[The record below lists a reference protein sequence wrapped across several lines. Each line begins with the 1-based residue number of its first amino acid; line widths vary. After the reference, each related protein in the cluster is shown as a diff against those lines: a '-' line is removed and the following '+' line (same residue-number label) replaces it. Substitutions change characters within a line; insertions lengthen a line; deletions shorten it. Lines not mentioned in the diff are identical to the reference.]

1 MRKRLISCLLSLV
14 LICSLLPAN
23 VLAEEL
29 RDEPIPTA
37 EEVLPETEE
46 PEVPMETEE
55 SEVPAEPETPLSA
68 SAVQD
73 SGEGTLAEEETDP
86 EVFAAEIV
94 REGEETQQFQT
105 LREAVTAAQT
115 GDTIRLLDDCE
126 EAVQISMNSKKI
138 PRPS

>member
-46 PEVPMETEE
+46 PKAPMKTDE
-55 SEVPAEPETPLSA
+55 SEAPAEPETPLSA
-68 SAVQD
+68 SAVPGQR
-73 SGEGTLAEEETDP
+73 GGNARRGR
-86 EVFAAEIV
+86 A
-94 REGEETQQFQT
+94 
-105 LREAVTAAQT
+105 
-115 GDTIRLLDDCE
+115 
-126 EAVQISMNSKKI
+126 
-138 PRPS
+138 

>member
-46 PEVPMETEE
+46 PKAPMKTEE
-55 SEVPAEPETPLSA
+55 SEAPAEPETPLCVCGA
-68 SAVQD
+68 GQRGGNARR
-73 SGEGTLAEEETDP
+73 GRA
-86 EVFAAEIV
+86 
-94 REGEETQQFQT
+94 
-105 LREAVTAAQT
+105 
-115 GDTIRLLDDCE
+115 
-126 EAVQISMNSKKI
+126 
-138 PRPS
+138 

>member
-46 PEVPMETEE
+46 PEEPEEPKAPMETEE
-55 SEVPAEPETPLSA
+55 SEAPAEPETPLSA
-68 SAVQD
+68 SAVPGQR
-73 SGEGTLAEEETDP
+73 GGNARRGR
-86 EVFAAEIV
+86 A
-94 REGEETQQFQT
+94 
-105 LREAVTAAQT
+105 
-115 GDTIRLLDDCE
+115 
-126 EAVQISMNSKKI
+126 
-138 PRPS
+138 

>member
-46 PEVPMETEE
+46 PKAPMKTEE
-55 SEVPAEPETPLSA
+55 SEAPAEPETPLSA
-68 SAVQD
+68 SAVRD
-73 SGEGTLAEEETDP
+73 SGEGTLAEEKLDP

-94 REGEETQQFQT
+94 KEGEDAKKFQT
-105 LREAVTAAQT
+105 LTEAVAAVES
-115 GDTIRLLDDCE
+115 I
-126 EAVQISMNSKKI
+126 
-138 PRPS
+138 

>member
-46 PEVPMETEE
+46 PKAPMETEE
-55 SEVPAEPETPLSA
+55 SEAPGRARN
-68 SAVQD
+68 
-73 SGEGTLAEEETDP
+73 
-86 EVFAAEIV
+86 AAFCV
-94 REGEETQQFQT
+94 CGAGQRGGNA
-105 LREAVTAAQT
+105 RRGRA
-115 GDTIRLLDDCE
+115 
-126 EAVQISMNSKKI
+126 
-138 PRPS
+138 